1 MVLMIG
7 CAFLVL
13 FFAPMLSG
21 NFKKIR
27 APLKRAG
34 LPSRS
39 HSLKV

>member
-21 NFKKIR
+21 SFKEVRRAAKATAGIVQRIR
-27 APLKRAG
+27 
-34 LPSRS
+34 
-39 HSLKV
+39 

>member
-21 NFKKIR
+21 SFKEVR
-27 APLKRAG
+27 AR
-34 LPSRS
+34 R
-39 HSLKV
+39 